1 MPRLIPRWFVC
12 YKENSGIFWNI
23 LAFSIMMVHTYGMV
37 VMEHRTTFALDDL
50 TIQKMRH
57 LAKRWKVSQAEVVR
71 RAIEQA
77 ERLAEQEKTQI
88 LDRLVAYQQK
98 GALSARQAQS
108 YMEEVAENRAEWG
121 RGE

>member
-1 MPRLIPRWFVC
+1 MT
-12 YKENSGIFWNI
+12 
-23 LAFSIMMVHTYGMV
+23 MVHTYGMA
-37 VMEHRTTFALDDL
+37 VMEHRTTFALDDV

-57 LAKRWKVSQAEVVR
+57 LAKRWNVSQAEVVR

-77 ERLAEQEKTQI
+77 DRLAEQEKTQI
-88 LDRLVAYQQK
+88 LDRLIAYQQK